1 MNTSQICPPHLSDV
15 VTLPREIQKKSFFN
29 NVIHI
34 LQIIYVRL
42 PQKKTNSNCCTAS
55 LPVYLG
61 YCCWLLPIIF
71 TALILRL
78 GNATGRARV
87 LIPHVEA
94 RGSGLLRHGLNFS
107 TALYILWNELSRNS
121 MHIYI
126 NTILK
131 SRTARSTRTL
141 KADGLSVCDHIFET
155 TRLIFTKFLLM
166 LPMAVARSSAGGVVN
181 SDILCTSGFMDDVMF
196 THKPRL
202 LDVAAQLKPNDL
214 TILQANRTWDKP
226 SALHKIFSKL
236 DSRRPT

>member
-15 VTLPREIQKKSFFN
+15 VTLPWEIQKSYSSTKLFIYFSWFT
-29 NVIHI
+29 
-34 LQIIYVRL
+34 LGYLRRKQIATVVL
-42 PQKKTNSNCCTAS
+42 H
-55 LPVYLG
+55 LYLFT
-61 YCCWLLPIIF
+61 YCCWVLPIIF

-78 GNATGRARV
+78 GHATGTTRV

-126 NTILK
+126 NTILNR
-131 SRTARSTRTL
+131 RTARPTRTQ
-141 KADGLSVCDHIFET
+141 KADGLSVCDHIFGT

-166 LPMAVARSSAGGVVN
+166 LPMAVARSSAGGVV
-181 SDILCTSGFMDDVMF
+181 IYYVLPALYDVMF

-202 LDVAAQLKPNDL
+202 LDVAAQLK
-214 TILQANRTWDKP
+214 R
-226 SALHKIFSKL
+226 SAHAASLGLGYKL
-236 DSRRPT
+236 YAVIPVAG